1 MTLPVISGLYGGAAA
16 LLVLLFGSMPK
27 KSLLNDGQEW
37 LFHNFFERLFV
48 SIFNETDPAKIAMAF
63 GLEYDKYM
71 LDCSIIGKEPNM
83 TREAMMRVV
92 GVFLFVLGIPISVI
106 LMNPIPIFLG
116 IIAYYTLAAGI
127 PRSVHS
133 KAEQKKGQL
142 VQEMPR
148 FVDLLLSALE
158 IGLPIENAIQET
170 MEAVPCVLSQELK
183 SSFAEAQIG
192 AKNWQQ
198 ALETIAQKY
207 ELDILSDFVLDII
220 TSYNKGVSVKDAVAR
235 ESFEVRQT
243 ALLTAKEKTAKMT
256 SVILAPLV
264 VFKMLPLV
272 IIMMAPIVMEI
283 FKFM

>member
-1 MTLPVISGLYGGAAA
+1 MTLPVISGLYGGAVA

-37 LFHNFFERLFV
+37 LFHNFFERLFE

-71 LDCSIIGKEPNM
+71 LDCSIVGRTPNM

-92 GVFLFVLGIPISVI
+92 GVFLFVLGIPLAVI

-116 IIAYYTLAAGI
+116 IAAYYVLATGI

-142 VQEMPR
+142 VQEMPC

-183 SSFAEAQIG
+183 ASFAEAQIG

-198 ALETIAQKY
+198 ALEGIAQKY

-243 ALLTAKEKTAKMT
+243 TLLTAKEKTAKMT
-256 SVILAPLV
+256 SIILVPLV
-264 VFKMLPLV
+264 IFKMLPLV
-272 IIMMAPIVMEI
+272 VIMMAPIVMEI

>member
-1 MTLPVISGLYGGAAA
+1 MTMPVISGLYGGAMA
-16 LLVLLFGSMPK
+16 LLVLLFRSMPK

-48 SIFNETDPAKIAMAF
+48 SIFDETDPAKIATAF

-71 LDCSIIGKEPNM
+71 LDCSIIGKKPNI

-92 GVFLFVLGIPISVI
+92 GVFLFVLGIPIAVI
-106 LMNPIPIFLG
+106 LMNPIPVFLG
-116 IIAYYTLAAGI
+116 IGAYYILAAGI

-158 IGLPIENAIQET
+158 IGLPIETAIQET
-170 MEAVPCVLSQELK
+170 MDAVPCVLSQELK
-183 SSFAEAQIG
+183 ASFAEAQIG

-198 ALETIAQKY
+198 ALEAIAQKY

-243 ALLTAKEKTAKMT
+243 TLLTAKEKTAKMT
-256 SVILAPLV
+256 SIILAPLV

-272 IIMMAPIVMEI
+272 VIMMAPIVMEI